1 MRTLLRA
8 LISFDYLTS
17 EKKKLLN
24 SWWSLKDD
32 YTSPEEY
39 CNSLLHAAA
48 KTGDITL
55 FRKVLSVENDID
67 INKQDENG
75 WTALHIAAYCNNV
88 ELVKILIEEYQA
100 TIDLTTFDGFT
111 PMNLAADRFR
121 LEVTKYFLEKGCKL
135 PEYIMLGGSY
145 YKGISMNTE
154 KFLNTLLEHY
164 KDQYE
169 KNGNDSQYKQ
179 IFHDI
184 EPIAK
189 SNIKAY
195 RDHYCNNKNF
205 DESEFPIINYS
216 ADNVLTA
223 GDESNSK
230 ILGNSVSWREV
241 ILDE

>member
-8 LISFDYLTS
+8 LISFDYSPS

-24 SWWSLKDD
+24 SWWSFNDD

-55 FRKVLSVENDID
+55 FRKILNLENDID

-75 WTALHIAAYCNNV
+75 WTALHIATYCNKV
-88 ELVKILIEEYQA
+88 ELVKILIEEYHA

-111 PMNLAADRFR
+111 PMNLAADRFC
-121 LEVTKYFLEKGCKL
+121 LEVTKYLLEAGYKF
-135 PEYIMLGGSY
+135 PEYIMLGGCY
-145 YKGISMNTE
+145 YNGKIIDTE
-154 KFLNTLLEHY
+154 KFLKALLVHY
-164 KDQYE
+164 KELYE
-169 KNGNDSQYKQ
+169 VNGDDFHYKQ
-179 IFHDI
+179 IFQEL

-195 RDHYCNNKNF
+195 NDHYPFNRKF
-205 DESEFPIINYS
+205 DESKFKTIDFSVTNSFTFEEEIKVTSIG
-216 ADNVLTA
+216 NVA
-223 GDESNSK
+223 WS
-230 ILGNSVSWREV
+230 EV
-241 ILDE
+241 TLEE